1 MLLGGGG
8 LATGLFVEPG
18 PGVVLPGGQGF
29 ATVAEVPGVDEVAGV
44 VEVDPTPL
52 LVVALPV
59 PVVDELVLV
68 DGVVPVPVVLAV
80 LPGVDVELVELPILP
95 LLEGVQGA
103 VVVVVPDWPVVVP

>member
-59 PVVDELVLV
+59 PVVDELMLV
-68 DGVVPVPVVLAV
+68 DGVVPVLAV

-103 VVVVVPDWPVVVP
+103 VVVVVPDWPV